1 MKGGEGVGYAVVHMM
16 KIKTGGLRG
25 IQSHNNREKPPRTN
39 PDIDKNRT
47 PENYDLIPC
56 DSYRQT
62 VKGIIS
68 TFADQTR
75 TVRKDAVVCC
85 NFIVTS
91 DEKTMKAMSPEK
103 QQAFFEESVKWF
115 AERYGGENIVNAT
128 VHMDETTPHLHIGIV
143 PVTSDGRLCAKD
155 LFNRREMSAIQT
167 DFVRDV
173 GAAYGLERGKEGSE
187 RTHLSEQR
195 FKAETA
201 RREMEAAKE
210 KTQEVLTGAR
220 KLATEGQKA
229 AQRVKALQEKEKAL
243 QGQIQ
248 ALEGQAQQGRELKIN
263 EVCAI
268 QPQRTLTG
276 AIKGVSVEDIEN
288 LKRTAVVAVKAVE
301 DVKRLSS
308 ECAQL
313 SEKCKALEKQVPSIK
328 EKIQQ
333 MKDKERL
340 TLLEKVVAALPADL
354 REKLLP
360 SRGRGRGQGHER

>member
-1 MKGGEGVGYAVVHMM
+1 MGYAVVHMM

-91 DEKTMKAMSPEK
+91 DEQTMKAMPPE
-103 QQAFFEESVKWF
+103 QQRDFFRDSVEWF
-115 AERYGGENIVNAT
+115 AKRYGGECIVNAT
-128 VHMDETTPHLHIGIV
+128 VHLDETTPHLHIGIV

-155 LFNRREMSAIQT
+155 LFNKREMTAIQT

-201 RREMEAAKE
+201 RREMKAAKE

-229 AQRVKALQEKEKAL
+229 AERVKVLQEKEKAL

-288 LKRTAVVAVKAVE
+288 LKKTAVVAVKAVE

-308 ECAQL
+308 ECARL
-313 SEKCKALEKQVPSIK
+313 SDKCKALEKQVPSIK

-360 SRGRGRGQGHER
+360 SRRHERGQGHER

>member
-1 MKGGEGVGYAVVHMM
+1 MGYAVVHMM

-25 IQSHNNREKPPRTN
+25 IQSHNNREKPPHTN

-56 DSYRQT
+56 DSYRQA

-91 DEKTMKAMSPEK
+91 DEKTMKSMSPEK

-115 AERYGGENIVNAT
+115 AGRYGGENIVNAT

-155 LFNRREMSAIQT
+155 LFNKREMSAIQT

-195 FKAETA
+195 FKTETA

-210 KTQEVLTGAR
+210 KTQEIATGAR
-220 KLATEGQKA
+220 KIAVEGQKA
-229 AQRVKALQEKEKAL
+229 AERVKALKEKEKAL
-243 QGQIQ
+243 QGQIE
-248 ALEGQAQQGRELKIN
+248 ALQGQVQQGRELKIN
-263 EVCAI
+263 EICGI
-268 QPQRTLTG
+268 QPQRTITG

-288 LKRTAVVAVKAVE
+288 LKKTAIVAVKAIE
-301 DVKRLSS
+301 DARRLSS
-308 ECAQL
+308 ECVRL
-313 SEKCKALEKQVPSIK
+313 SDKCKALEKQVPSIK

-340 TLLEKVVAALPADL
+340 TLLEKVVAALPSDL

-360 SRGRGRGQGHER
+360 SHRHERGQGRER